1 MKRFLFMAL
10 MTLICLFAGCKKD
23 ILIDSPA
30 EGATI
35 IEYAETIAQQYG
47 DTSDYGIAYGI
58 AELICEK
65 RKLLGFEADEF
76 AVASLDADN
85 VWLLDF
91 SRPEFDSSFLG
102 NEYVKAAESLSLQFC
117 KYVFN
122 TYGWNKLEALLQ
134 STPDDTVKVA
144 LKNEWLEIDGCT
156 VKYEPVAAY
165 AFTVNNNEYKDDY
178 PYYVQEDGYNMFF
191 SLKDINE
198 AGFKNYFEG
207 YRPIH
212 NLAADEFK
220 EAGALFW
227 RDNKRTDSVVD
238 IYTDF
243 LKEEELKGAEYFCDA
258 DRIVLYH
265 NWEKA
270 SGTLIHEYVHFLD
283 ADNILFTSNA
293 VLESYTEEFAVYEY
307 SGKMRQYS
315 YINQDVNYVA
325 LEQLGIYDREKESI
339 DIELLNDYN
348 ATLFYMGE
356 AELWVS
362 VDHYKTIRNDGR
374 EYYAYLELPYYAAAS
389 FYKFLM
395 EKYGEE
401 RVHEASGLYHEFSSL
416 WGDDYPSL
424 YKEWGEGLLEKYED
438 KLMAVKKEK

>member
-10 MTLICLFAGCKKD
+10 MTLICLFAGCKND
-23 ILIDSPA
+23 IPIDNPA
-30 EGATI
+30 DSATI
-35 IEYAETIAQQYG
+35 TEYAETITQQYG
-47 DTSDYGIAYGI
+47 DNSDFGIAYGI

-65 RKLLGFEADEF
+65 RKLLEFEADYCD
-76 AVASLDADN
+76 VASMNADN
-85 VWLLDF
+85 VWLLDL

-102 NEYVKAAESLSLQFC
+102 NEYVKVAESLSLQFC
-117 KYVFN
+117 KYVYD
-122 TYGWNKLEALLQ
+122 TYGWNKLETLLQ
-134 STPDDTVKVA
+134 STPDDAEKVA
-144 LKNEWLEIDGCT
+144 IKKEWLEKEGCT
-156 VKYEPVAAY
+156 VMYEPVAAY
-165 AFTVNNNEYKDDY
+165 SFVINDNEYKDDY
-178 PYYVQEDGYNMFF
+178 PYYVSEDGYNMFF

-198 AGFKNYFEG
+198 AGFKAYFEG

-212 NLAADEFK
+212 NLAADDFK

-227 RDNKRTDSVVD
+227 RDNKRTDSVAD

-243 LKEEELKGAEYFCDA
+243 LKEEELKGAEYFLDV

-265 NWEKA
+265 NWEMA
-270 SGTLIHEYVHFLD
+270 LGALVHEYVHFLD

-307 SGKMRQYS
+307 SGKMRQCS
-315 YINQDVNYVA
+315 YINENVDFMA
-325 LEQLGIYDREKESI
+325 LEKLGIYDREKEYY
-339 DIELLNDYN
+339 DIALLNDYN

-356 AELWVS
+356 VELWCS
-362 VDHYKTIRNDGR
+362 VDYYKTIRNDGR
-374 EYYAYLELPYYAAAS
+374 EYYAYLELPYYAASS

-401 RVHEASGLYHEFSSL
+401 RVHEASGINHEFSAL

-424 YKEWGEGLLEKYED
+424 YKEWGEGLLEKYEE
-438 KLMAVKKEK
+438 KLLSVKGQ